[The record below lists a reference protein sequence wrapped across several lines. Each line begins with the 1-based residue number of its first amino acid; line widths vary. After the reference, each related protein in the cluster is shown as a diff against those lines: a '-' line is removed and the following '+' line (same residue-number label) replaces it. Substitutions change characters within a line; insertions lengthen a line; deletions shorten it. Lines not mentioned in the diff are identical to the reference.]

1 MKSTKNV
8 AKIRQFFL
16 FAVND
21 MIYDG
26 YFMRNTDD
34 YRIFREKINKDEWF
48 MKQRCLWTFSNKFK
62 SVIRYKDEK
71 L

>member
-1 MKSTKNV
+1 
-8 AKIRQFFL
+8 
-16 FAVND
+16 

-48 MKQRCLWTFSNKFK
+48 MKQRCLWTFSNEFK
-62 SVIRYKDEK
+62 IVIRYKDEK